1 GSTRPMAGWIECGKN
16 FIEADVIRFREPV
29 WENRGPRQRRGQ
41 KVKGRRIG
49 ERTVTA
55 QVIAEDQEA
64 GYVLLLI
71 GACGSQRDKA
81 LPPNIDV
88 MMLNKGEER
97 WRARKTIERRGPER
111 QLWVD
116 ETARA
121 VAVRDRAFIAANTA
135 PRRRWDRNADSLD

>member
-1 GSTRPMAGWIECGKN
+1 MNGWIACGKN

-29 WENRGPRQRRGQ
+29 WENRGPRQRKGL
-41 KVKGRRIG
+41 KVMGRKIG

-55 QVIAEDQEA
+55 QVIAEDEEA

-71 GACGSQRDKA
+71 EACEVHRDKA
-81 LPPNIDV
+81 LLQNIDV
-88 MMLNKGEER
+88 MILNKGEER

-111 QLWVD
+111 QLWQD

-135 PRRRWDRNADSLD
+135 PRKRWDRNKDSVD